1 MANVTLNEALVPV
14 KTVPAYWETT
24 NKNKG
29 NGTSVREQTTGYKFV
44 VREDNNEVLSCM
56 TDEYKLIENK
66 DIYETASEVMTNLN
80 VDAQL
85 SEVESFSNGAKT
97 QFKWTL
103 RGTKVDLGD
112 GDVVSPEITL
122 RNSYNGQWGL
132 HILAGAFRILCSN
145 GLVIGTIISRK
156 SYKHSIYNMDLK
168 DIEPS
173 IQETVL
179 STDGIFNKDLPKLK
193 NTKLQEKHIVGLID
207 MMPSN
212 QMEAFTQYLMKDKP
226 ENYWDLLNSATWIAT
241 HSMKRSNEA
250 THKLEQSIYPT
261 ITKWAGVA

>member
-1 MANVTLNEALVPV
+1 MANVSLNEALVPV
-14 KTVPAYWETT
+14 IEKDAIYIQDDKEVV
-24 NKNKG
+24 N
-29 NGTSVREQTTGYKFV
+29 NGFKFI
-44 VREDNNEVLSCM
+44 VREDTGAVLSCM
-56 TDEYKLIENK
+56 TDEYKLIQNN
-66 DIYETASEVMTNLN
+66 DIYETASDVMNGM
-80 VDAQL
+80 DAEL
-85 SEVESFSNGAKT
+85 TEVESFSNGAKT

-103 RGTKVDLGD
+103 KGTKVDLGD

-122 RNSYNGQWGL
+122 KNSYNGQWGL
-132 HILAGAFRILCSN
+132 HILAGAFRFICSN
-145 GLVIGTIISRK
+145 GLVIGTVISRK
-156 SYKHSIYNMDLK
+156 NYKHSVYNMDLK

-179 STDGIFNKDLPKLK
+179 ATKGIFNDDLPKLK
-193 NTKLQEKHIVGLID
+193 DTKVKEKHLVELIE
-207 MMPSN
+207 MIPSN

-226 ENYWDLLNSATWIAT
+226 KNYWDLLNSATWIAT